1 MEERYNLMHATVKA
15 LLVPEI
21 IKVIQSKYNW
31 SDEEAMDR
39 FYTSA
44 IGELFSDDDLG
55 LYGQSALY
63 IAGLFFEEK
72 ENKSKD

>member
-1 MEERYNLMHATVKA
+1 MMHATIRA
-15 LLVPEI
+15 TLLPEI
-21 IKVIQSKYNW
+21 IKIIQSKYNW

-63 IAGLFFEEK
+63 IAGLFFEEM

>member
-1 MEERYNLMHATVKA
+1 MEERYNLMHATVRA

-63 IAGLFFEEK
+63 IAGLFFEEM